1 MTCSPHQQLAPVS
14 KLNVMQRVKNGFHI
28 RHVPRDARDVASN
41 CAPPRLGVPNAVK
54 IVVLCS
60 ASSIFTITEKAP
72 TRAFS
77 WLKAPTSTF
86 TFKTLLRHYAKWALT
101 PW

>member
-1 MTCSPHQQLAPVS
+1 MLYDLQPAPTVGAAPVS

-41 CAPPRLGVPNAVK
+41 CAPPRLSVPNAVK

-60 ASSIFTITEKAP
+60 APSIFTIRP
-72 TRAFS
+72 
-77 WLKAPTSTF
+77 
-86 TFKTLLRHYAKWALT
+86 LLG
-101 PW
+101 PSPG

>member
-1 MTCSPHQQLAPVS
+1 MKCCMTCSPHQQLAPVS

-54 IVVLCS
+54 IVVLCN
-60 ASSIFTITEKAP
+60 AP
-72 TRAFS
+72 SFFR
-77 WLKAPTSTF
+77 P
-86 TFKTLLRHYAKWALT
+86 Y
-101 PW
+101 

>member
-60 ASSIFTITEKAP
+60 APSVSQSVFTITEKAP

-86 TFKTLLRHYAKWALT
+86 TFKDTIKTRC
-101 PW
+101 